1 MPKAN
6 PEVKLSNILKEPE
19 KYLDNAEKQ
28 IGILNNGPRWV
39 AVFLVAFESMDKVLK
54 DSDIKKLASGGNK
67 TVYALNGD
75 AISIEEYEKNDDEKI
90 YKKLELIEG
99 CPKINYPDD
108 VFIWAGIKFA
118 RLKYCPDGD
127 LRDYF
132 HKVNVNI
139 PVSTMLKH
147 LYEIGFS
154 LLKVHKVGIYPTDI
168 KPGNML
174 YCKCNGGYSLT
185 LADLEGS
192 VMEEYLY
199 NGKIG
204 GWKRKTQLEKGGYK
218 VMGGDRMEFPCTAGY
233 SLLPLSGFCRVDVSK
248 MELIFNGWFAFAHTW
263 LELYAYVT
271 KDKAVESQ
279 ILWRLYH
286 GKHKDENGRMTI
298 EAIDWRNI
306 PKPKI
311 TMFTDFIALKMYNI
325 IDAGCRFLKNE
336 KTYKKMSNGIK
347 VTKDSTVIDLKRW
360 KNYYHKVILNEF
372 NSDNKLTWYEDI
384 KKEFIKLYN

>member
-1 MPKAN
+1 
-6 PEVKLSNILKEPE
+6 
-19 KYLDNAEKQ
+19 
-28 IGILNNGPRWV
+28 
-39 AVFLVAFESMDKVLK
+39 
-54 DSDIKKLASGGNK
+54 
-67 TVYALNGD
+67 
-75 AISIEEYEKNDDEKI
+75 
-90 YKKLELIEG
+90 
-99 CPKINYPDD
+99 
-108 VFIWAGIKFA
+108 
-118 RLKYCPDGD
+118 
-127 LRDYF
+127 
-132 HKVNVNI
+132 
-139 PVSTMLKH
+139 
-147 LYEIGFS
+147 
-154 LLKVHKVGIYPTDI
+154 
-168 KPGNML
+168 
-174 YCKCNGGYSLT
+174 
-185 LADLEGS
+185 
-192 VMEEYLY
+192 
-199 NGKIG
+199 
-204 GWKRKTQLEKGGYK
+204 
-218 VMGGDRMEFPCTAGY
+218 MEFPCTAGY